1 MEAES
6 ISYAVCQ
13 YYGIQTGENSFGYIA
28 SWSQGKE
35 LPELRASLETIN
47 KAAGEL
53 ISDIDRHYKAIC
65 KERGIDLTAQPEQA
79 VPQQPAEETPDAP
92 SPSTEAQE
100 ALLLVDDA
108 TYLHVQ
114 SCDTGWDY
122 TLYDAATRKQLDGGQ
137 LDAPELPLSTAAL
150 KICEMHDLGG
160 ESIRYAPLSMIETLQ
175 EASAQQVQAA
185 AQATAPETT
194 MLPDAPEQHL
204 DEYPMPDPTLTQDD
218 LENAATWTATFCPSP
233 KSGPTS

>member
-28 SWSQGKE
+28 NWSQGKE

-53 ISDIDRHYKAIC
+53 ITDIDRHYKVIC

-79 VPQQPAEETPDAP
+79 APQQPQRKHPPPEPSAEYR
-92 SPSTEAQE
+92 E
-100 ALLLVDDA
+100 ALLVLDDT

-114 SCDTGWDY
+114 LCDTGWDY

-150 KICEMHDLGG
+150 KICEMHDMGG
-160 ESIRYAPLSMIETLQ
+160 QSIQYAPLSMIETLQ
-175 EASAQQVQAA
+175 EAAVQQMQAA
-185 AQATAPETT
+185 AKDAAPETT

-204 DEYPMPDPTLTQDD
+204 DEYPMPDPALTQDD
-218 LENAATWTATFCPSP
+218 LEKCGYWTGTFCPSP
-233 KSGPTS
+233 KNAPMS